1 MTGGPR
7 AVLRLVYTSDEAV
20 TPWQWFCSHCGTAGL
35 GESAPASRVCERCQ
49 LGLML
54 TAPAEATP
62 TEHDAFLVIDNSLT
76 VQAMSYAAE
85 CMLAISEHHAVNRL
99 VTELLIPASIDSPDH
114 PGLATAIVE
123 AASGDGQV
131 KRVVVRPSRTFGIRL
146 EGRIAPCG
154 DPPAALLILS

>member
-1 MTGGPR
+1 
-7 AVLRLVYTSDEAV
+7 
-20 TPWQWFCSHCGTAGL
+20 
-35 GESAPASRVCERCQ
+35 
-49 LGLML
+49 ML

-62 TEHDAFLVIDNSLT
+62 TEQDAFLVIDNSLT

-99 VTELLIPASIDSPDH
+99 VTELLIPASINLPPH
-114 PGLATAIVE
+114 TGLAAAIVE

-154 DPPAALLILS
+154 DPRAALLILS